1 MRIMAKKDFLKKYGP
16 KLLVPLYMV
25 FYMVSFY
32 CLENRAN
39 YRFHVIHSSFD
50 KMVPFCEYF
59 IIPYFLWFLYIG
71 VTVIWFMFRN
81 KDTKEYLQLIFNL
94 GIGMT
99 VFIIVS
105 WVYPNGHLL
114 RPVVFPRENIF
125 TDMVRLL
132 YSMDT
137 PTNILPSIHVYN
149 SIAAFI
155 AIAKCK
161 ALKSKPL
168 VVGGAFILT
177 VSIIAATMFLK
188 QHTVVDVVLAL
199 ALNVVVY
206 LLVYRPADSRVLVHG
221 REYSGV
227 EES

>member
-1 MRIMAKKDFLKKYGP
+1 M
-16 KLLVPLYMV
+16 
-25 FYMVSFY
+25 
-32 CLENRAN
+32 
-39 YRFHVIHSSFD
+39 
-50 KMVPFCEYF
+50 
-59 IIPYFLWFLYIG
+59 
-71 VTVIWFMFRN
+71 
-81 KDTKEYLQLIFNL
+81 IFNL

-114 RPVVFPRENIF
+114 RPIVFPRENIF
-125 TDMVRLL
+125 TDMVRFL
-132 YSMDT
+132 YSIDT

-168 VVGGAFILT
+168 VVGGAFLLT
-177 VSIIAATMFLK
+177 ASIVAATMFLK

-199 ALNVVVY
+199 ALNC
-206 LLVYRPADSRVLVHG
+206 LLYTSRCV
-221 REYSGV
+221 
-227 EES
+227 

>member
-1 MRIMAKKDFLKKYGP
+1 M
-16 KLLVPLYMV
+16 
-25 FYMVSFY
+25 
-32 CLENRAN
+32 
-39 YRFHVIHSSFD
+39 
-50 KMVPFCEYF
+50 
-59 IIPYFLWFLYIG
+59 
-71 VTVIWFMFRN
+71 
-81 KDTKEYLQLIFNL
+81 
-94 GIGMT
+94 
-99 VFIIVS
+99 FIIVS
-105 WVYPNGHLL
+105 GLSEWASL

-188 QHTVVDVVLAL
+188 QHTVVDVCTCAGIECGCLSSGI
-199 ALNVVVY
+199 
-206 LLVYRPADSRVLVHG
+206 PPGGQQSSGSREG
-221 REYSGV
+221 IFGS
-227 EES
+227 